1 MCAGR
6 PDPILTILR
15 EAGHESYYVGG
26 CVRDLLLG
34 RPIHDWDITTS
45 ALPEQ
50 TMACFPHCVPT
61 GIKHGTVTVLVENWS
76 AEVTTFRADGAYS
89 DGRHPDRVSFVGN
102 LEDDLSRRDFTINAM
117 AIDTQGNIVDLF
129 GGKEDL
135 DRKLI
140 RCVGDPETRFRE
152 DALRILRAIRFSAQ
166 LGFTIEENTRRAIAD
181 CADLCRRLSVERV
194 RDELEKT
201 LLSEQPYKIE
211 EMFALGL
218 LETGEANHSQDYRW
232 LESLPNERVVRWAGL
247 CRILPRL
254 DLIKLRLD
262 KRTAVN
268 AMAAGRCAVP
278 DTTLAWKCMIA
289 EYGCERARITA
300 ALCGCAD
307 LVEDLLSSGQCLS
320 LKELAI
326 KGSDLTALHGADV
339 GNMLHMLLEHVL
351 EHPENNSRKKLLE
364 IYKNRIDS
372 CYLM

>member
-1 MCAGR
+1 MCAER

-34 RPIHDWDITTS
+34 RLIHDWDITTS

-61 GIKHGTVTVLVENWS
+61 GIKHGTVTVLVEQWS
-76 AEVTTFRADGAYS
+76 AEVTTFRTDGAYL
-89 DGRHPDRVSFVGN
+89 DGRHPDRVRFVGN
-102 LEDDLSRRDFTINAM
+102 LEEDLSRRDFTINAM
-117 AIDTQGNIVDLF
+117 AMDSDGKIVDLF

-135 DRKLI
+135 DRNLI

-166 LGFTIEENTRRAIAD
+166 LGFTIEEKTRQAMVD
-181 CADLCRRLSVERV
+181 CADLCRGLSIERV
-194 RDELEKT
+194 RDEFEKT
-201 LLSEQPYKIE
+201 LLSEQPYRIGDMIE
-211 EMFALGL
+211 LGL
-218 LETGEANHSQDYRW
+218 LETGRASHSQDYRW
-232 LESLPNERVVRWAGL
+232 LESLPNERVIRWAGV
-247 CRILPRL
+247 CRILPQL

-268 AMAAGRCAVP
+268 AMTAGRCAVP
-278 DTTLAWKCMIA
+278 ETILEWKRLIA
-289 EYGCERARITA
+289 EYGSERACITA
-300 ALCGCAD
+300 ALCGCAE

-320 LKELAI
+320 LKELAL
-326 KGSDLTALHGADV
+326 KGSDLTSLRGADV

-351 EHPENNSRKKLLE
+351 EHPEDNNRKKLLE

-372 CYLM
+372 CY

>member
-1 MCAGR
+1 MCAGK

-117 AIDTQGNIVDLF
+117 AIDPQGNIVDLF

-166 LGFTIEENTRRAIAD
+166 LGFKIEENTRRAIAD

-201 LLSEQPYKIE
+201 LLSEQPHKIE
-211 EMFALGL
+211 EIFALGL

-278 DTTLAWKCMIA
+278 DTTLAWKRMIA
-289 EYGCERARITA
+289 EYGGERARITA
-300 ALCGCAD
+300 SLCGCAD

-326 KGSDLTALHGADV
+326 KGSDLTALRGADV

-372 CYLM
+372 CY